1 MGAEAYEITP
11 YPRNVLSLAGMTM
24 PTSKSWRRQRQGGW
38 QHRKP
43 LNRQRIKLST
53 LPLIEIIWKINTFIA
68 SFQIC
73 IWKSITEFFQMSCLK
88 AVSGPQNRT
97 DRTATW
103 EAPIVSWEHFPNV
116 YTLLE
121 ICSKFPTLWTTMPTT
136 ALSYCSDVQRSSWIS
151 RLCFLPPLPS
161 LPAFFKSIFDF
172 FLPSWNF
179 LLDRRYSFLQL
190 EIIVTVHRC
199 HKVCRLSMYQYMA

>member
-1 MGAEAYEITP
+1 MNNAGRCERGSNDDDVKIWVQRPMKSLLTLGTRYYDDCIWQASKTWQ
-11 YPRNVLSLAGMTM
+11 VLSLAGMTM
-24 PTSKSWRRQRQGGW
+24 PTSKSWRQQRQGGR

-43 LNRQRIKLST
+43 LNQQRIKLST

-88 AVSGPQNRT
+88 AVSGPQNCT

-121 ICSKFPTLWTTMPTT
+121 ICSKFPFETYSVDNHANHSIIL
-136 ALSYCSDVQRSSWIS
+136 LFKCSTFKLNFKAMFSST
-151 RLCFLPPLPS
+151 P
-161 LPAFFKSIFDF
+161 FKFACV
-172 FLPSWNF
+172 L
-179 LLDRRYSFLQL
+179 
-190 EIIVTVHRC
+190 
-199 HKVCRLSMYQYMA
+199 